1 MKAFWGA
8 LALCLNGCAPASVP
22 RTPEAVV
29 TAIYAPLAESKGSVG
44 TDLMD
49 LPMTQT
55 LQSAV
60 WGAGF
65 ITNEEYCSLQCKR
78 DAVCISTSRCRS
90 GAQPAELEQDVAG
103 VCADCSG
110 FSGLMIAQTPDNLL
124 NLPTKI
130 ISATFSLS
138 DGRTRS
144 VYFHML
150 DGEDGWQVDN
160 IVGPDGFNLQKIAFQ
175 KGQGQGIPT
184 YPSDT
189 LPPIPS
195 N

>member
-1 MKAFWGA
+1 
-8 LALCLNGCAPASVP
+8 L
-22 RTPEAVV
+22 
-29 TAIYAPLAESKGSVG
+29 
-44 TDLMD
+44 
-49 LPMTQT
+49 TQT

-78 DAVCISTSRCRS
+78 DAVCISTSRCQS
-90 GAQPAELEQDVAG
+90 GAQPTELEQDVAG

-110 FSGLMIAQTPDNLL
+110 FSGLTIAQTPDNLL

-130 ISATFSLS
+130 IEATFSLS
-138 DGRTRS
+138 DGRPRS
-144 VYFHML
+144 VYFHMQ
-150 DGEDGWQVDN
+150 DGEDGWRVDN

-175 KGQGQGIPT
+175 KGQGQGISTYPF